1 MKRILT
7 SLLLAGL
14 CTVVSAQGL
23 KIYGLRLDSTY
34 VPGNFS
40 TGDLEVVSVNPNT
53 AGISSLY
60 GIPGSFASG
69 SATFDQARNRFIFWG
84 IDDQNV
90 DRFYAVDM
98 DDGSYIS
105 PAIQGAP
112 PLKPIELQ
120 YDMQVDTTIGLWYD
134 TNNQT
139 EYLVSLNL
147 QTGLFDTIGAIAGVQ
162 YIALGSSGYNS
173 NHHRFTFIGLDANQ
187 STYFYYVDALSGQ
200 IVSQVALT
208 DSVQIVSLQ
217 YDNVS
222 DQLFALYG
230 KRDSSQ
236 FDGITYFNEI
246 YLGTIDTTTAAIT
259 QVSAQPIL
267 SGFRTGVAV
276 FGNNLDHVSGTI
288 VINGVDDQFQQG
300 LRLMIIDIDDGTII
314 ADNPLYTF
322 SQSVSAVNHI
332 AVDNSVFARLAYG
345 EDTTSTTATLDPEFN
360 QGVTIYPNPVADR
373 LIVRFPESLQP
384 SMINVFNME
393 GKLVMTEKIAFSA
406 GEELGVNVSALPAG
420 IYTILGET
428 EGRLVFGK
436 KWSKQ

>member
-14 CTVVSAQGL
+14 CTIVSAQGL

-90 DRFYAVDM
+90 DRFYAVNI

-105 PAIQGAP
+105 PSIQGAP
-112 PLKPIELQ
+112 SLKPIELQ

-147 QTGLFDTIGAIAGVQ
+147 QTGLFDTVGAIAGVQ

-173 NHHRFTFIGLDANQ
+173 NHHRFTFIGLDA
-187 STYFYYVDALSGQ
+187 TLKKYFYYVDAQNGQ
-200 IVSQVALT
+200 IISQVPLT

-230 KRDSSQ
+230 KRDSSLYN
-236 FDGITYFNEI
+236 GITYFNNI
-246 YLGTIDTTTAAIT
+246 YLGAIDTTTAAIT

-267 SGFRTGVAV
+267 SGYFTGISV
-276 FGNNLDHVSGTI
+276 FGNNIDQVSGTI
-288 VINGVDDQFQQG
+288 VINGMDDQYQQK
-300 LRLMIIDIDDGTII
+300 LRLMIIDIDDGTIV
-314 ADNPLYTF
+314 ADNPLV
-322 SQSVSAVNHI
+322 SLSASVSAVNHI

-345 EDTTSTTATLDPEFN
+345 GEDTTSSTSLHPQFN
-360 QGVTIYPNPVADR
+360 QGVAVFPNPAVDK
-373 LIVRFPESLQP
+373 LVVKLPESLQP
-384 SMINVFNME
+384 STIRVMNME
-393 GKLVMTEKIAFSA
+393 GKLVLREEVALSA
-406 GEELGVNVSALPAG
+406 GEEVEVNVSSLPAG
-420 IYTILGET
+420 IYTILGEAD
-428 EGRLVFGK
+428 GRLLFGQ